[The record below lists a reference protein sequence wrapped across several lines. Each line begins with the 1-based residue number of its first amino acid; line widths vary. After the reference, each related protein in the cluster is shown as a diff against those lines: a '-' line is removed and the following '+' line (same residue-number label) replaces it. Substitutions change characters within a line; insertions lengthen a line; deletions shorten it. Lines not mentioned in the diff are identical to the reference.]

1 MDETFKLTM
10 HLHTALVGIVLILA
24 ILNYFLINNSLDYDT
39 LRKKV
44 RTILPIYYLFLATV
58 IFTGLVLLGIAK
70 FNISQSV
77 IFMIIVWFV
86 LLLTT
91 IKRYKKFKSLKR
103 DDKRRIGRFIKFT
116 KRKHLIDIIFIAVT
130 IVLVYVVK

>member
-10 HLHTALVGIVLILA
+10 HLHTAFVGIVLILA
-24 ILNYFLINNSLDYDT
+24 VINYFLINNSLDYDT
-39 LRKKV
+39 LRKRV

-58 IFTGLVLLGIAK
+58 IFTGFILLGIAK
-70 FNISQSV
+70 FDMYQSV
-77 IFMIIVWFV
+77 IFMVIVWFV

-103 DDKRRIGRFIKFT
+103 DDKRRIRRFIRFT
-116 KRKHLIDIIFIAVT
+116 KRKYLIDITFILIA
-130 IVLVYVVK
+130 IALVYAIK

>member
-10 HLHTALVGIVLILA
+10 HLHTAFVGIVLILA
-24 ILNYFLINNSLDYDT
+24 VVNYFLINNSLDYDT
-39 LRKKV
+39 LRKRV

-58 IFTGLVLLGIAK
+58 IFTGFILLGIAK

-77 IFMIIVWFV
+77 IFMVIVWFV

-103 DDKRRIGRFIKFT
+103 NDKRRIGRFIRFK
-116 KRKHLIDIIFIAVT
+116 KRKHLIDIIFILVT
-130 IVLVYVVK
+130 IALVYVVK

>member
-24 ILNYFLINNSLDYDT
+24 TANYFLINNGLDYDT
-39 LRKKV
+39 LRKRV

-58 IFTGLVLLGIAK
+58 IFTGLVLLSIAK
-70 FNISQSV
+70 FDMYQSV
-77 IFMIIVWFV
+77 IFMVIVWFV

-91 IKRYKKFKSLKR
+91 IKRYKKFKSLRR
-103 DDKRRIGRFIKFT
+103 DDKRRIGRFIRFT
-116 KRKHLIDIIFIAVT
+116 KRKHLIDIIFILVT
-130 IVLVYVVK
+130 IVLVYVIK

>member
-10 HLHTALVGIVLILA
+10 YLHIVLVGIVLILA

-70 FNISQSV
+70 FDISQSV

-116 KRKHLIDIIFIAVT
+116 KRKHLIDIIFILVT

>member
-10 HLHTALVGIVLILA
+10 YLHIVLVGIVLILA

-116 KRKHLIDIIFIAVT
+116 KRKHLIDIIFILVT

>member
-10 HLHTALVGIVLILA
+10 YLHIVLVGIVLILA

-70 FNISQSV
+70 FDISQSV